1 MPINSNP
8 KYVTVNTPIIISTV
22 NDPDKGNLNLI
33 ILIYYSM

>member
-8 KYVTVNTPIIISTV
+8 KYVTVNNSIIILYN
-22 NDPDKGNLNLI
+22 NDPNKGNLNSI